1 MVTGTTKTKLIKEEE
16 LYATY
21 ASQSAS
27 WRYDTAIINPA
38 DIQNSQHNLVTAAL
52 ADVDNNAE
60 DIAIST
66 SNITKAADLSASQ
79 DDDVFKG
86 TKGADIFAGLGGDDT
101 YYVNHV
107 GDVVIEQIDQG
118 DDTVYASISYK
129 LTENVESL
137 YLTGSKAINGT
148 GNDER
153 NVLEGNKAANIL
165 DGGAGD
171 DYLSG
176 NGGKDV
182 LMGGAGDDDLF
193 GGSGQDTFVF
203 GRGDGLDIIYEI
215 HDGKYINTIQYA
227 LDIRPED
234 IIVGVDDTHTFP
246 SQILDG
252 PTTYLQIK
260 GTEDKVY
267 LRNWYAGHY
276 DGRHLA
282 SDEFFFSSS
291 TQYAYTSKT
300 IEYKWEVKFADGTVW
315 NTEDLLARS
324 SNVTSGND
332 YITGTLGNDVLSGGA
347 GNDHF
352 YGRAGDDTYK
362 FGRGDGQDTILDI
375 DATSSKKDAIL
386 LSADIRPEDVKV
398 GRYLPDVYDYK
409 LPRGEQLILE
419 LAGTNDSIIIEQ
431 YFYELDYKNGIWVT
445 NNKPNIGAVEQIKF
459 ADGTVWELQT
469 ILDKTNS
476 GTSYDDLLIG
486 TTTANT
492 LSGGLGD
499 DRYIV
504 NNIGDTVIENSNA
517 GKDTVQSIIS
527 YTLTANVENLTLGGT
542 GKINGTG
549 NDLDNSISG
558 NDNNNTLI
566 GGAGN
571 DRLYGDGGTDKLI
584 GGTGD
589 DTYDVDNKGDV
600 VVENQNEGIDT
611 VKSSVSYT
619 LAQNIENLKL
629 RGAGTTG
636 TGNSLDNVFSLDENY
651 THIINVTLN
660 GGGGNDTFLLNSHN
674 SGSYSNTLNA
684 QDGNDTFVF
693 RSDAAKNIIN
703 AGGGND
709 RLTFDREA
717 ENNTI
722 NAGDGNDIIEL
733 GYYSNNNQLNGGLGD
748 DVYIINTDDDIIIEK
763 LGEGNDT
770 VQSSVAYT
778 LGANLENLILSAYAN
793 KGTGNELNNTITG
806 NSAYNTLDGGAG
818 ADILI
823 GGAGSDTLKGGLG
836 SDTYVFKPLDSTA
849 NGGLGV
855 DTILSGEFVSNLDNI
870 LNANEDILDLS
881 GLFADGAV
889 TATNIGQYLR
899 INGTT
904 LQIDRDGGANSFT
917 SLVNLTGTNTTTANL
932 DELYTAGQIL
942 A

>member
-16 LYATY
+16 LYVSY
-21 ASQSAS
+21 LSQPES

-38 DIQNSQHNLVTAAL
+38 DIHTLQNNLTTAELVTVNS
-52 ADVDNNAE
+52 DSK
-60 DIAIST
+60 DIDIST
-66 SNITKAADLSASQ
+66 SNITEAADPIATQ
-79 DDDVFKG
+79 GKDVFKG
-86 TKGADIFAGLGGDDT
+86 TKGADTFAGLGGDDT

-107 GDVVIEQIDQG
+107 GDVVIENANGGRFDK
-118 DDTVYASISYK
+118 VNASVNYK
-129 LTENVESL
+129 LAENVEWL
-137 YLTGSKAINGT
+137 NLTGSKAINGT
-148 GNDER
+148 GNGA
-153 NVLEGNKAANIL
+153 NNILEGNGAANIL

-182 LMGGAGDDDLF
+182 LIGGAGDDDLF

-324 SNVTSGND
+324 SNVTSSND

-375 DATSSKKDAIL
+375 DTTSSKKDAIL

-398 GRYLPDVYDYK
+398 GRYISDVYDYT
-409 LPRGEQLILE
+409 LPPGEQLVLE

-431 YFYELDYKNGIWVT
+431 YFYEPDYKNGIWVP

-459 ADGTVWELQT
+459 ADGTVWDLQT

-476 GTSYDDLLIG
+476 GTSYNDLLAG
-486 TTTANT
+486 TTGANT
-492 LSGGLGD
+492 LSGGLGND
-499 DRYIV
+499 YYIV
-504 NNIGDTVIENSNA
+504 NNINDVVVENSNA
-517 GKDTVQSIIS
+517 GNDNVESIIS

-571 DRLYGDGGTDKLI
+571 DGLYGDGGADKLI

-629 RGAGTTG
+629 RGEGTTG
-636 TGNSLDNVFSLDENY
+636 TGNSLDNVFSLDEY
-651 THIINVTLN
+651 YSHIINVTFN

-674 SGSYSNTLNA
+674 SGSYGNTLNA
-684 QDGNDTFVF
+684 QDGNDTFIF
-693 RSDAAKNIIN
+693 GYDAANNIVN
-703 AGGGND
+703 AGNGND
-709 RLTFDREA
+709 VID
-717 ENNTI
+717 
-722 NAGDGNDIIEL
+722 L
-733 GYYSNNNQLNGGLGD
+733 GYRSKNNKLSGGLGD
-748 DVYIINTDDDIIIEK
+748 DVYIIHTGDDTITEK

-770 VQSSVAYT
+770 VQSSVNYT

-793 KGTGNELNNTITG
+793 NGTGNEINNTITG
-806 NSAYNTLDGGAG
+806 NSGYNTLDGGAG

-836 SDTYVFKPLDSTA
+836 SDTYVFKPLDGTA

-855 DTILSGEFVSNLDNI
+855 DTIVSGGFVSNLDG
-870 LNANEDILDLS
+870 LFQAEEDILDLR
-881 GLFADGAV
+881 GLFVDAAGNEGIV
-889 TATNIGQYLR
+889 NVGNIDQYLR
-899 INGTT
+899 INGST

-917 SLVNLTGTNTTTANL
+917 NLVNLTGTNVTSANL
-932 DELYTAGQIL
+932 DELYTAGQII